1 MANGVDDSQLS
12 MQEQRERNAQNNA
25 QNLRNAAEVAVASG
39 EAHAVAIGEAVK
51 LADKATGGKSTEML
65 GKALE
70 RSNRHAIGGKKMQ
83 DASNKLAESGLGDKI
98 GKGAAMY
105 NGAQGMPGGT
115 PGGTPGQGA
124 GIQGGGQGSSLPSSG
139 GVDANSAADNASSN
153 SGIAGVPS
161 SNKGSILGDEESSS
175 DKNEK
180 NDKNGENGSSDGM
193 FKMTGKMMV
202 KVALITFGPLVI
214 LLILFFIIIAF
225 VAGVFSDYDDA
236 FGISHT
242 VGEDTGELYFES
254 TNPEQQAY
262 FDRVK
267 DIKLRYQASGKT
279 VDPLKVVATFHVLN
293 THGADLDYDDIT
305 DSKITQVVD
314 AMFDGN
320 SYSENKYKENLIRS
334 IIPKYLPNSLD
345 GEREDIANEIFM
357 YIENYY
363 DLIGKH
369 KSSGS
374 CASSGSCSYDIK
386 GFYITGGAGN
396 VAKNMQ
402 ISNLKVRL
410 MECGSPYG
418 NGSYTTPIQQDL
430 VDFESYIAGVAYA
443 EIGSNAP
450 AEAIKAQMVA
460 ARSFA
465 LSRPTAMG
473 NALGKKLE
481 EENGQWILQIASCVS
496 DQVFCNIDEGCSYM
510 GGGDGQGGIVR
521 SGKVAGAVKTRD
533 PLPQD
538 HPIRTYAKET
548 EGEVLVNAQGYIIS
562 TGFLS
567 SDQNHFSS
575 LANSGL
581 NYKQILLQH
590 YNQGSRNYGATDV
603 VKASCGGGSSSNCR
617 VSSGEF
623 ASWKQFGA
631 PWSGVAMGGSN
642 IGSVGCLVTSIA
654 IQIAKSGVDTILDD
668 FNPGTFVEYL
678 NSHGAFGG
686 GGGLGSWASPSM
698 VAPNFQYVDTAWISG
713 YSREQKLQ
721 TISDILNDGGY
732 PVCEVKGGHGQHW
745 VAIDAVQGDKIVMM
759 DPGSNSTDLWEQY
772 PWSWTSKCVIYK
784 VNG

>member
-1 MANGVDDSQLS
+1 
-12 MQEQRERNAQNNA
+12 
-25 QNLRNAAEVAVASG
+25 
-39 EAHAVAIGEAVK
+39 
-51 LADKATGGKSTEML
+51 
-65 GKALE
+65 
-70 RSNRHAIGGKKMQ
+70 
-83 DASNKLAESGLGDKI
+83 
-98 GKGAAMY
+98 
-105 NGAQGMPGGT
+105 
-115 PGGTPGQGA
+115 
-124 GIQGGGQGSSLPSSG
+124 
-139 GVDANSAADNASSN
+139 
-153 SGIAGVPS
+153 
-161 SNKGSILGDEESSS
+161 
-175 DKNEK
+175 
-180 NDKNGENGSSDGM
+180 M
-193 FKMTGKMMV
+193 FKFTGSMMI
-202 KVALITFGPLVI
+202 KVIAITFGPIFLII
-214 LLILFFIIIAF
+214 LLFFIIIAF
-225 VAGVFSDYDDA
+225 VAGFFTDYDDA
-236 FGISHT
+236 FGISQAI
-242 VGEDTGELYFES
+242 GEDTGDLYYEFS
-254 TNPEQQAY
+254 NPEQQAY
-262 FDRVK
+262 FERIKDVK
-267 DIKLRYQASGKT
+267 LKYQAKGKT
-279 VDPLKVVATFHVLN
+279 VDPLKIVAVFHVLN
-293 THGADLDYDDIT
+293 SHGADLDYDDI
-305 DSKITQVVD
+305 SESMINQVAD

-320 SYSENKYKENLIRS
+320 TYSESKFKENLIKT

-345 GEREDIANEIFM
+345 GEREDISNEVFT
-357 YIENYY
+357 YIDNYY
-363 DLIGKH
+363 DLIGKRT
-369 KSSGS
+369 SSGT

-443 EIGSNAP
+443 EIGTGAHP
-450 AEAIKAQMVA
+450 EAIKAQMVA

-473 NALGKKLE
+473 NSLGKKLE

-521 SGKVAGAVKTRD
+521 SGKVAGAVRTRD

-538 HPIRTYAKET
+538 SPIRTYAKET

-567 SDQNHFSS
+567 SDQNRFDA

-603 VKASCGGGSSSNCR
+603 VKASCGGGGSSNCNSI
-617 VSSGEF
+617 SSGEF

-654 IQIAKSGVDTILDD
+654 IQIAKSGTPTILDD

-678 NSHGAFGG
+678 NSHGAFGS
-686 GGGLGSWASPSM
+686 GGGLSSWASPSM
-698 VAPNFQYVDTAWISG
+698 VAPAFQFTTDVGLSG
-713 YSREQKLQ
+713 MSREQKLQ
-721 TISDILNDGGY
+721 TISNILNDGGY

-745 VAIDAVQGDKIVMM
+745 VAIDAVQGDTVIMM
-759 DPGSNSTDLWEQY
+759 DPGSDSNNLWEQY
-772 PWSWTSKCVIYK
+772 PWDWTSKCIVYK